1 MTVNEAINVL
11 KMVEAHG
18 CLVIEAKTM
27 AIQALEEIQQYRA
40 VGTVEELQELKE
52 NHIRCED
59 CAGCTSW
66 KCDCAN
72 VRDYAI
78 REFAERLK
86 ERIVGMQM
94 AELQGEDMCPC
105 AENGKECPYINQDIG
120 CQYCAREHT
129 IKEINEIAEEMRGEE
144 C

>member
-40 VGTVEELQELKE
+40 IGTVEEFKAMVSE
-52 NHIRCED
+52 NFTKD
-59 CAGCTSW
+59 LL
-66 KCDCAN
+66 N
-72 VRDYAI
+72 VGYAKGI
-78 REFAERLK
+78 KDGYVKAIDEFAERLNK
-86 ERIVGMQM
+86 R
-94 AELQGEDMCPC
+94 LHC
-105 AENGKECPYINQDIG
+105 AFSDDL
-120 CQYCAREHT
+120 
-129 IKEINEIAEEMRGEE
+129 EIQKYVNEIAEEMRGEE